1 MRILLSPTPLARGCP
16 AAGARQCAP
25 KSEQKQRLQLTKQK
39 KETEVSMRLTIFVL
53 SMNYKQLTS
62 QQRSQIFALLQRKTP
77 RKEIAHIVGCSQSTL
92 CRELKRNST
101 AKCNYLWDKAHAKA
115 MERRKRSTAN
125 KKLDKM
131 LVWRIKQLIIDNQ
144 WSPEQIKG
152 VLANESVSVSIQSIY
167 NIINSDKSGELR
179 RNCRH
184 PNFKRR
190 PISER
195 KPTKATNIA
204 NRTSIH
210 DRPEEAN
217 GKRFGDFEM
226 DLIVDGFGHAILVLV
241 ERLTNF
247 VMMERLPLGK
257 KAEPLAKAVVRMLY
271 GYRKY
276 LKTITTD
283 NGSEFA
289 AHLDITAGLRVR
301 GMPDVTVY
309 FADSYC
315 SWQKGAV
322 EHENKLIRQYIPK
335 KSNFNDFS
343 DSYIKNVAKKLNLRP
358 RKKLGFSNPKTE
370 FFKQIAIFALA
381 S

>member
-1 MRILLSPTPLARGCP
+1 
-16 AAGARQCAP
+16 
-25 KSEQKQRLQLTKQK
+25 
-39 KETEVSMRLTIFVL
+39 
-53 SMNYKQLTS
+53 MNYKQLTS

-77 RKEIAHIVGCSQSTL
+77 RKEIASIVGCSQSTL
-92 CRELKRNST
+92 SREIRRNS
-101 AKCNYLWDKAHAKA
+101 AEKGHYLWDKAHAKA
-115 MERRKRSTAN
+115 MARRKRTIAN
-125 KKLDKM
+125 RKLDEM
-131 LVWRIKQLIIDNQ
+131 LVWRIRQMIIEDQ
-144 WSPEQIKG
+144 WSPEQIRG
-152 VLANESVSVSIQSIY
+152 VLAKEGIYVSIQTIY
-167 NIINSDKSGELR
+167 NIIKADKSGELR

-184 PNFKRR
+184 PNFRR
-190 PISER
+190 RHAAER

-210 DRPEEAN
+210 DRPAEAD

-226 DLIVDGFGHAILVLV
+226 DLIVDAYGHAILVLV

-247 VMMERLPLGK
+247 AMMEKLPHGK
-257 KAEPLAKAVVRMLY
+257 KAAPLARTVVRMLY

-289 AHLDITAGLRVR
+289 AHLDITAGLRMR
-301 GMPDVTVY
+301 GMDDVTVY

-343 DSYIKNVAKKLNLRP
+343 DNYVRNVG
-358 RKKLGFSNPKTE
+358 RKAQHETS
-370 FFKQIAIFALA
+370 
-381 S
+381 

>member
-1 MRILLSPTPLARGCP
+1 M
-16 AAGARQCAP
+16 
-25 KSEQKQRLQLTKQK
+25 
-39 KETEVSMRLTIFVL
+39 
-53 SMNYKQLTS
+53 YHQLTS
-62 QQRSQIFALLQRKTP
+62 QQRSQIFVLLQRKTP
-77 RKEIAHIVGCSQSTL
+77 RKEIALIVGCSQSTL

-101 AKCNYLWDKAHAKA
+101 AKGNYLWEKAHAKA
-115 MERRKRSTAN
+115 VERRKRTTSN
-125 KKLDKM
+125 RKLDNT
-131 LVWRIKQLIIDNQ
+131 LVWRIKQMIIEHQ
-144 WSPEQIKG
+144 WSPEQIRG
-152 VLANESVSVSIQSIY
+152 VLGKDGISVSIQSIY
-167 NIINSDKSGELR
+167 NIIKADESGELR

-190 PISER
+190 HVAER
-195 KPTKATNIA
+195 RPAKATNIA

-210 DRPEEAN
+210 ERPAEAD

-226 DLIVDGFGHAILVLV
+226 DLIVDAYGHAILVLV
-241 ERLTNF
+241 ERMTNF
-247 VMMERLPLGK
+247 VMMEKLPHGK
-257 KAEPLAKAVVRMLY
+257 KASPLACTVVRMLY

-289 AHLDITAGLRVR
+289 AHLEITTGLRMR
-301 GMPDVTVY
+301 GMDDVTVY

-343 DSYIKNVAKKLNLRP
+343 DNFVRNVGRKLNMRP
-358 RKKLGFSNPKTE
+358 RKKLNFSTPKIE
-370 FFKQIAIFALA
+370 FFKQIANFALA

>member
-1 MRILLSPTPLARGCP
+1 
-16 AAGARQCAP
+16 
-25 KSEQKQRLQLTKQK
+25 
-39 KETEVSMRLTIFVL
+39 
-53 SMNYKQLTS
+53 
-62 QQRSQIFALLQRKTP
+62 RKTP
-77 RKEIAHIVGCSQSTL
+77 RKEIALIVGCSQSTIS
-92 CRELKRNST
+92 REIRRNS
-101 AKCNYLWDKAHAKA
+101 AEKGNYLWDKARAKA
-115 MERRKRSTAN
+115 MERRKRTTSN
-125 KKLDKM
+125 RKLDSA
-131 LVWRIKQLIIDNQ
+131 LAWLIKQMIIDHQ
-144 WSPEQIKG
+144 WSPEQIRG
-152 VLANESVSVSIQSIY
+152 VLDKDGISVSIQTIY
-167 NIINSDKSGELR
+167 NIIKADESGELH

-190 PISER
+190 PVAER

-210 DRPEEAN
+210 DRPAEAD

-226 DLIVDGFGHAILVLV
+226 DLIVDPYGHAILVLV
-241 ERLTNF
+241 ERMTNF
-247 VMMERLPLGK
+247 VMMEKLPHGK
-257 KAEPLAKAVVRMLY
+257 KASPLARTVVRMLY
-271 GYRKY
+271 AYRKY

-289 AHLDITAGLRVR
+289 AHLEITAGLRMR
-301 GMPDVTVY
+301 GMSDVTVY

-343 DSYIKNVAKKLNLRP
+343 DNFVRNVGRKLNMRP
-358 RKKLGFSNPKTE
+358 RKKLNFSTPKTE
-370 FFKQIAIFALA
+370 FFKQIANFALA